1 MFYKFLVLTK
11 QVPPIVLT
19 FKIFMIYV
27 YCGHIT
33 KLTNNNLVMEYTLN
47 IEIKLPR
54 NQVVEKFNNEENMK
68 HWQKGFVS
76 MEHINGIKGK
86 TGAISKLIYKM
97 GKREIEMI
105 ETITLLDLPES
116 FHLTFDAKNV
126 YNIQENYF
134 EELSNGNTKW
144 VSKNEF
150 KFSGFMKLMGFLMPG
165 AFKKQSYEYMVDFK
179 AFAEEGKSVLDN

>member
-1 MFYKFLVLTK
+1 
-11 QVPPIVLT
+11 
-19 FKIFMIYV
+19 
-27 YCGHIT
+27 
-33 KLTNNNLVMEYTLN
+33 MEYTLD

-54 NQVVEKFNNEENMK
+54 NEVVEKFDKEENIK

-76 MEHINGIKGK
+76 MEHLSGEKGK
-86 TGAISKLIYKM
+86 TGATSKLTYKM

-105 ETITLLDLPES
+105 ETITLHDLPEAM
-116 FHLTFDAKNV
+116 HLTFDAKNV

-134 EELSNGNTKW
+134 EELPSGNTKW

-165 AFKKQSYEYMVDFK
+165 AFKKQSYAYMEDFR
-179 AFAEEGKSVLDN
+179 AFAEEGKSVLNS

>member
-1 MFYKFLVLTK
+1 
-11 QVPPIVLT
+11 
-19 FKIFMIYV
+19 MIYV
-27 YCGHIT
+27 YCSHFT
-33 KLTNNNLVMEYTLN
+33 KLTNNNLIMEYTLD

-54 NQVVEKFNNEENMK
+54 NQVIEKFNNEENIK

-76 MEHINGIKGK
+76 MEHLSGIKGK
-86 TGAISKLIYKM
+86 TGAISKLTYKM

-105 ETITLLDLPES
+105 ETITLFDLPES

-150 KFSGFMKLMGFLMPG
+150 KFNGFMKLMGFLMPG
-165 AFKKQSYEYMVDFK
+165 AFKKQSCAYMEDFK

>member
-1 MFYKFLVLTK
+1 MK
-11 QVPPIVLT
+11 
-19 FKIFMIYV
+19 
-27 YCGHIT
+27 
-33 KLTNNNLVMEYTLN
+33 YTLD
-47 IEIKLPR
+47 IELKQPR
-54 NQVVEKFNNEENMK
+54 NEVVKKFNNDENIK

-76 MEHINGIKGK
+76 IEHINGEKGK
-86 TGAISKLIYKM
+86 TGAISKLTYKM

-105 ETITLLDLPES
+105 ETITLIDLPEA

-150 KFSGFMKLMGFLMPG
+150 KFSGFMKVMGFLMPG
-165 AFKKQSYEYMVDFK
+165 AFKKQSYTYMEDFK
-179 AFAEEGKSVLDN
+179 SFVEEGKSVLDN